1 MMILNQFCYW
11 VAVKTKLI
19 PQRSEIFLNVR
30 SQLQWYSENSTWF
43 ALISDCPLSPRCF
56 TTSGVAAEILTKVRG
71 AYAKL
76 LSTSMMT
83 TKAQISD
90 FMWRPF
96 QCSPEGS
103 FFRLF
108 ANCVIGQSLR
118 SWLLFQDN
126 LYPDQLRDVFSPRSR
141 HLNPG
146 TSSDTP
152 ELPREFHRKR

>member
-30 SQLQWYSENSTWF
+30 SQLHWYSENSTWF

-103 FFRLF
+103 FFLLIYEYIF
-108 ANCVIGQSLR
+108 GLSPPGFIFQSTGN
-118 SWLLFQDN
+118 QDK
-126 LYPDQLRDVFSPRSR
+126 PRAVFSST
-141 HLNPG
+141 LEYMQCKY
-146 TSSDTP
+146 TAISCWS
-152 ELPREFHRKR
+152 

>member
-19 PQRSEIFLNVR
+19 PQRSEIFLSVR
-30 SQLQWYSENSTWF
+30 SQLQSYSENSTWF

-56 TTSGVAAEILTKVRG
+56 TTSGVAGEILTKVRG

-108 ANCVIGQSLR
+108 CELCYRPIIKIMITFSGQSVSR
-118 SWLLFQDN
+118 PATWCLLPQK
-126 LYPDQLRDVFSPRSR
+126 PSPQPWNFIGCSGASQRIS
-141 HLNPG
+141 
-146 TSSDTP
+146 
-152 ELPREFHRKR
+152 